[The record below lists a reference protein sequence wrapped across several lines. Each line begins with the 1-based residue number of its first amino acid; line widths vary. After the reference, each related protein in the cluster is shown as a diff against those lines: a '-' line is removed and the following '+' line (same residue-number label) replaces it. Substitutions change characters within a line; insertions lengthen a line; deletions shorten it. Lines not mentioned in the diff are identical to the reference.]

1 MSTHGASIAELLNF
15 SRDNKLGD
23 SFVNIANSIE
33 QMNIIY
39 LKVTW
44 AKFLIGPDNK
54 INPDEKLT
62 LEIINKAKEEIE
74 QILKEGDKTWT
85 GDPDAVRHFGHYQE
99 ELKKMCKI
107 EEIFQTYISIHNDRI

>member
-39 LKVTW
+39 LKIYLLKVTM
-44 AKFLIGPDNK
+44 LIMFVNNFVNNFVNK
-54 INPDEKLT
+54 YNFKWYVKL
-62 LEIINKAKEEIE
+62 
-74 QILKEGDKTWT
+74 
-85 GDPDAVRHFGHYQE
+85 
-99 ELKKMCKI
+99 
-107 EEIFQTYISIHNDRI
+107 

>member
-1 MSTHGASIAELLNF
+1 MLL
-15 SRDNKLGD
+15 
-23 SFVNIANSIE
+23 VNIV
-33 QMNIIY
+33 Y

-74 QILKEGDKTWT
+74 LILNEGHKTWVH
-85 GDPDAVRHFGHYQE
+85 DPDAVRHFGYYEKKLE
-99 ELKKMCKI
+99 EMCKI
-107 EEIFQTYISIHNDRI
+107 EKIIQTYISIHNERI